1 MIAIPNAESGFNVES
16 SVIGTMIAPYKEFKD
31 FIMIKFR
38 KLVSGSISGLEAYRV
53 FVEIVLTSGNSELFT
68 LSGLP
73 DSVVKESKT
82 RVRAAIKLSGFSF
95 PKETIVINLSPADLK
110 KEGCF
115 YDLAFAS
122 GIIAAELNI
131 EQEIFDDTMIIG
143 ELSLNGQVL
152 PIHGIL
158 PMTIVAKKYGYSKI
172 IVPSEN
178 YCEASY
184 VNGIE
189 VIPIAHLSEI
199 RNFFSGTLSTCT
211 FPMKKPA
218 TIKSDMDFKDI
229 AGQDDA
235 KRALEIAASGKHN
248 IFLIGPPGV
257 GKTMLAK
264 RLPTI
269 LPPMDEI
276 EILKTSEIYSI
287 AGLLD
292 SREGLMRNRPFR
304 APHHSISYAGLV
316 GGGTNPRPGEISL
329 ANNGVLF
336 LDELLEFKKSVLEV
350 LRQPLEQKKITIS
363 RAAGSA
369 TFNCD
374 FQLIT
379 ATNLCPC
386 GNMGLQKKQCVC
398 TPRQVSVYTS
408 KLSSPLS
415 ERIDMKIMI
424 PQVSTTTLLNKNN
437 CEDSEEVLKRVLR
450 SREIQLERYKNESF
464 NCNSEI
470 PDGKIDMFCI
480 LENDAKVLLNKAIE
494 TFDLSARSFSKIK
507 KLARTI
513 ADCSNSCSITKEHVS
528 ESIHFNKRL
537 FS

>member
-1 MIAIPNAESGFNVES
+1 MTSKIFSGAITGLDAQLVE
-16 SVIGTMIAPYKEFKD
+16 
-31 FIMIKFR
+31 
-38 KLVSGSISGLEAYRV
+38 
-53 FVEIVLTSGNSELFT
+53 VEIDVSQGLRSFSIV
-68 LSGLP
+68 GLP
-73 DSVVKESKT
+73 DKAVKESEE
-82 RVRAAIKLSGFSF
+82 RVDSAIKSAKLLSPHARTF
-95 PKETIVINLSPADLK
+95 KVLVNLAPADLK

-235 KRALEIAASGKHN
+235 KRALAIAASGKHN

-287 AGLLD
+287 AGL
-292 SREGLMRNRPFR
+292 
-304 APHHSISYAGLV
+304 
-316 GGGTNPRPGEISL
+316 
-329 ANNGVLF
+329 
-336 LDELLEFKKSVLEV
+336 
-350 LRQPLEQKKITIS
+350 
-363 RAAGSA
+363 
-369 TFNCD
+369 
-374 FQLIT
+374 
-379 ATNLCPC
+379 
-386 GNMGLQKKQCVC
+386 
-398 TPRQVSVYTS
+398 
-408 KLSSPLS
+408 
-415 ERIDMKIMI
+415 
-424 PQVSTTTLLNKNN
+424 
-437 CEDSEEVLKRVLR
+437 
-450 SREIQLERYKNESF
+450 
-464 NCNSEI
+464 
-470 PDGKIDMFCI
+470 
-480 LENDAKVLLNKAIE
+480 
-494 TFDLSARSFSKIK
+494 
-507 KLARTI
+507 
-513 ADCSNSCSITKEHVS
+513 
-528 ESIHFNKRL
+528 
-537 FS
+537 